1 MNLIDALATAALLQY
16 VFFAV
21 LVGRARVKTGIKAPA
36 VTGNEVF
43 ERHYRVQMN
52 TLELLVPLLPAA
64 YVSARYWP
72 AAFVA
77 GALAVYLIGRFLY
90 WRLYVSNP
98 KSRAPGFMLSIA
110 PVVVLAVAGFIGALT
125 RAA

>member
-1 MNLIDALATAALLQY
+1 MNLVDALAMAVLLQY

-21 LVGRARVKTGIKAPA
+21 LVGRARVRTGLKAPA
-36 VTGNEVF
+36 VTGNEEF

-64 YVSARYWP
+64 YASARYWP
-72 AAFVA
+72 PTYVAAT
-77 GALAVYLIGRFLY
+77 LAVFLIGRFLY
-90 WRLYVSNP
+90 WRLYVANP

-110 PVVVLAVAGFIGALT
+110 PVVVLVIAAFAGALT
-125 RAA
+125 RTA